1 MYTLCPIHRQVDDP
15 AKNEKKKKKK
25 NGAESGIWL
34 YSVSNVTD
42 QSRVHCSDTHTHTYT
57 KHKDHA
63 YHMPL
68 ISMHPSKTARK
79 GLSASTI
86 PQMCPTPVAIHL
98 TIISSPRF
106 LIKKLAG
113 APQQVIKKIN
123 KRNYILEDDAHI
135 TPAPKYIILTS
146 QLNGKTRPKATH
158 VQLSNKAS

>member
-1 MYTLCPIHRQVDDP
+1 MVGGGGGGGETMVVCTHCAQFIGRLMIQLRT
-15 AKNEKKKKKK
+15 KKKKK

-79 GLSASTI
+79 GPSASTI

-113 APQQVIKKIN
+113 APQQVKKLT
-123 KRNYILEDDAHI
+123 RE
-135 TPAPKYIILTS
+135 IIY
-146 QLNGKTRPKATH
+146 
-158 VQLSNKAS
+158 